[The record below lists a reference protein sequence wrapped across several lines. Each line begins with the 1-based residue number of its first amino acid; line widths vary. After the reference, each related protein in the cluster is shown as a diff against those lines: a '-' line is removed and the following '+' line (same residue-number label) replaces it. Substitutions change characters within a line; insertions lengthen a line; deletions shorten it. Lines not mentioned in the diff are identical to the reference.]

1 MGAWSHEPFGNDT
14 ACDWSYELMGG
25 NDLTL
30 VREAV
35 DAVLHQEGYLE
46 ADLACEALAAA
57 EVLSKLMG
65 KGTQADAYTTD
76 VEAWLATVAE
86 RPDTELLARAQ
97 RAIDRIL
104 ADDSELR
111 ALWEEGDE
119 AGQWSGSVA
128 ALRLSL
134 RGGG

>member
-1 MGAWSHEPFGNDT
+1 MGAWSHEPFGNDA
-14 ACDWSYELMGG
+14 ACDWSYELLGG

-35 DAVLHQEGYLE
+35 DAVLNQEGYLD

-57 EVLSKLMG
+57 EVLSRHMG
-65 KGTQADAYTTD
+65 RGTQSDAYTTD
-76 VEAWLATVAE
+76 IEAWLTTVSE
-86 RPDTELLARAQ
+86 RPDPELIDKAR
-97 RAIDRIL
+97 RAIDRIM

-111 ALWEEGDE
+111 ELWDESEDALK
-119 AGQWSGSVA
+119 WSDSVA

-134 RGGG
+134 HG

>member
-1 MGAWSHEPFGNDT
+1 MGAWSHEPFGNDA
-14 ACDWSYELMGG
+14 ACDWCCELMGG

-65 KGTQADAYTTD
+65 KGTQSDASTTN
-76 VEAWLATVAE
+76 VEAWLTTVAE
-86 RPDTELLARAQ
+86 RPDA
-97 RAIDRIL
+97 
-104 ADDSELR
+104 ELR
-111 ALWEEGDE
+111 QLWEEGDE
-119 AGQWSGSVA
+119 ARQWSGSVA
-128 ALRLSL
+128 VLRLSL
-134 RGGG
+134 RGFA

>member
-1 MGAWSHEPFGNDT
+1 MGAWSHEPFGNDA
-14 ACDWSYELMGG
+14 ACDWCCELMGG

-65 KGTQADAYTTD
+65 KGTQSDATTTD
-76 VEAWLATVAE
+76 VEAWLTTVAE
-86 RPDTELLARAQ
+86 RPDAELLARAQ

-104 ADDSELR
+104 ADDSKLR
-111 ALWEEGDE
+111 QLWEEGDE
-119 AGQWSGSVA
+119 ARQWSGSVA
-128 ALRLSL
+128 VLRLSL
-134 RGGG
+134 RGFA

>member
-14 ACDWSYELMGG
+14 ACDWGYELLGG

-35 DAVLHQEGYLE
+35 DAVLDQEGYLD

-57 EVLSKLMG
+57 EVISRHMG
-65 KGTQADAYTTD
+65 RGTQSDAYTTD
-76 VEAWLATVAE
+76 IEAWLTTVSE
-86 RPDTELLARAQ
+86 RPDPELIDKAR
-97 RAIDRIL
+97 RVIDRIM

-111 ALWEEGDE
+111 ELWDE
-119 AGQWSGSVA
+119 SDDARQWSDSVA

-134 RGGG
+134 HG